1 MHLRAPAGILVIRM
15 PRRARRRVPAAL
27 AIAALLSG
35 IAALPG
41 VADAAGAT
49 AAATPSVTGAPA
61 AERSASVATDGRVPV
76 VDPTPTADPAR
87 AAEYWLD
94 QYGIRSAW
102 QTTRGKGTTIAVI
115 DTGIGRG
122 PVEFSGAVVGGTD
135 FSGVGASD
143 GRQPVGAVDAN
154 HGSWVASLAAARGT
168 GPDTG
173 MIGVAPEASLLSI
186 SIGFGATSSVP
197 FVQQVADAMRW
208 AVDHGADVIN
218 LSFTTNTLTWD
229 RAWDDAFLYAFD
241 HDVVVVVAA
250 GNKGSGTDEVG
261 APATIPG
268 VLTVGG
274 VGRTEV
280 ASEEA
285 STQGITIGISAPSEQ
300 LLGVSSD
307 GQLVQWNG
315 TSGAAPIV
323 AGIAALVRAAHP
335 DLDANNVINRIIR
348 TARPAAGATS
358 VPDEKYGY
366 GLVDANAA
374 VTGSVASVDANP
386 MGNLH
391 EWVRLFR
398 RADASPAPAPSS
410 SAFVVPDLPEAD
422 RPDAR
427 SPLLPSTDTL
437 LYGSVPLAAGTLA
450 AILVALGVTA
460 AARRIR
466 SERAPRPSSRPSKE
480 FPHL

>member
-1 MHLRAPAGILVIRM
+1 MRM
-15 PRRARRRVPAAL
+15 PRRRFRRIATALVVGALAAGMSAAPAGALTGSEPVGSPAA
-27 AIAALLSG
+27 AR
-35 IAALPG
+35 
-41 VADAAGAT
+41 VAVPTVGP
-49 AAATPSVTGAPA
+49 TPSPAPG
-61 AERSASVATDGRVPV
+61 SDI
-76 VDPTPTADPAR
+76 AR

-94 QYGIRSAW
+94 EYGVRSAW
-102 QTTRGKGTTIAVI
+102 ATTRGKGQTIAII

-122 PVEFSGAVVGGTD
+122 PVEFSGADIGGAD

-143 GRQPVGAVDAN
+143 GRKPVGAVDGN

-168 GPDTG
+168 GADTG

-186 SIGFGATSSVP
+186 SIGFGASSSVP
-197 FVQQVADAMRW
+197 FVQQVADAIRW
-208 AVDHGADVIN
+208 AVDHDADIIN

-229 RAWDDAFLYAFD
+229 PSWDDAFLYAFS

-274 VGRTEV
+274 VSRSGT

-285 STQGITIGISAPSEQ
+285 STQGITIGISAPSEE
-300 LLGVSSD
+300 LLGVSAD

-335 DLDANNVINRIIR
+335 ELDANNVINRIIR
-348 TARPAAGATS
+348 TARPAAGATAR
-358 VPDEKYGY
+358 PDPKYGY
-366 GLVDANAA
+366 GLVDASAA
-374 VTGSVASVDANP
+374 VTADVASVDANP
-386 MGNLH
+386 MGDLA
-391 EWVRLFR
+391 EWVRLYR
-398 RADASPAPAPSS
+398 RADIDPAPQPTASAAP
-410 SAFVVPDLPEAD
+410 LPELPAAD
-422 RPDAR
+422 TVPVS
-427 SPLLPSTDTL
+427 SPLLPNADTL
-437 LYGSVPLAAGTLA
+437 RYGTVPLVGVTLA

-466 SERAPRPSSRPSKE
+466 SERARPPSR
-480 FPHL
+480 